1 MKVLLIN
8 PPRDHSIYSE
18 VPTTVN
24 AEINTIPPLGLLYL
38 EAWLH
43 AHSDH
48 EVRILD
54 CLAERWDLARL
65 EEEVRREA
73 PDVVGLTGHT
83 HDLVD
88 MMQVTRMCKRLDPRI
103 STWWGG
109 AHASDFPQESMHHP
123 VLDGCIPFEGEVAF
137 CEVLERLAAGRE
149 PSDVPGVWYRSRSGE
164 VVHTGPRTAIAD
176 LDSLPFPRRQIL
188 DYRKYYYVLG
198 SEAVATSLLTSRGC
212 PYNCTFCNT
221 PGRNTWRWRSANS
234 VVDEMEE
241 CARLGIREIYVIDD
255 TFNVRHDRTLAICNE
270 IRRRGLKVNW
280 NIRARVNLMTPESV
294 EALKGAG
301 CTRVHVGVEAG
312 TDEGMKSLNKNLDTD
327 KVRKGFQVLKRSGM
341 TTVCYFL
348 LGCPHEKTRDDVMRT
363 IDFATEL
370 DPDYVLFGVLTPY
383 PKTALF
389 DEGVRRGILDP
400 DHWRRFILD
409 PQPGFR
415 PQVWTESFSAEEL
428 GELCELAFKRFY
440 IRPRQMFRK
449 LLEVRNLKDL
459 GRKLKAGWEIA
470 KLKA

>member
-24 AEINTIPPLGLLYL
+24 AEINTMPPLGLMYL
-38 EAWLH
+38 EAYLH
-43 AHSDH
+43 AHADH

-54 CLAERWDLARL
+54 ALAERWDLARL

-73 PDVVGLTGHT
+73 PQVVGVTGHT

-88 MMQVTRMCKRLDPRI
+88 MMQVTRMVKGLDPAV
-103 STWWGG
+103 SVWWGG
-109 AHASDFPQESMHHP
+109 AHVSDFPRETMTHP
-123 VLDGCIPFEGEVAF
+123 EVDGCIPFEGEQAF
-137 CEVLERLAAGRE
+137 CEVLDRLAQGRE
-149 PSDVPGVWYRSRSGE
+149 PADVTGVYYRGADGQ
-164 VVHTGPRTAIAD
+164 VVHTGMRPSIQD
-176 LDSLPFPRRQIL
+176 LDGLPFPRRSIL
-188 DYRKYYYVLG
+188 DYKKYYYVLG
-198 SEAVATSLLTSRGC
+198 TEAIATSMLTSRGC
-212 PYNCTFCNT
+212 PYNCSFCNT

-241 CARLGIREIYVIDD
+241 CAKLGIREIYVIDD
-255 TFNVRHDRTLAICNE
+255 TFNVRKDRTLAICDE
-270 IRRRGLKVNW
+270 IKRRGLKVNW
-280 NIRARVNLMTPESV
+280 NFRARVNLMTPETV
-294 EALKGAG
+294 EAVKSAG

-312 TDEGMKSLNKNLDTD
+312 TDDGMRSLNKALDTE
-327 KVRKGFQVLKRSGM
+327 KVRKGFQVLKASGM

-348 LGCPHEKTRDDVMRT
+348 IGCPHEKSRDDVMKT
-363 IDFATEL
+363 IEFATEL

-383 PKTALF
+383 PKTALY
-389 DEGVRRGILDP
+389 DEGVRRGILDA

-415 PQVWTESFSAEEL
+415 PQVWTETFTAEEL
-428 GELCELAFKRFY
+428 GELCDLAFRKFY
-440 IRPRQMFRK
+440 LRPKQMFRK
-449 LLEVRNLKDL
+449 LLEVRNLQDL

-470 KLKA
+470 KL